1 VNFCQGRSDQTPSHF
16 IISGRGGVP
25 PTISQVTGTDNV
37 WEDLRPLTP
46 SSDNSPAKIE
56 PVTQT
61 RSTPIIEAQGFL
73 KLPDG
78 TIVLTAQAPN
88 VTPHPGWQNPIHC
101 QSAVE

>member
-1 VNFCQGRSDQTPSHF
+1 M
-16 IISGRGGVP
+16 
-25 PTISQVTGTDNV
+25 

-56 PVTQT
+56 PVTQR

-78 TIVLTAQAPN
+78 TVVLTAEVPN
-88 VTPHPGWQNPIHC
+88 VTPHPGWQNPIYC
-101 QSAVE
+101 RSAVE